1 MYRPEL
7 RSLEN
12 PAMARP
18 PVPVLVLVLAVLRV
32 SHDIGRKAVAL
43 ADLKAEF

>member
-18 PVPVLVLVLAVLRV
+18 PVLVPVLAILRV
-32 SHDIGRKAVAL
+32 SHDIGRKAAAL
-43 ADLKAEF
+43 ADLKTEF

>member
-1 MYRPEL
+1 MYRPER

-18 PVPVLVLVLAVLRV
+18 PVLVPVLAVLRV
-32 SHDIGRKAVAL
+32 SHDVGRKVVAL